1 MRISDWSSD
10 VCSSDLAGIVTNHGG
25 TTSHAAIVSRE
36 LRVPAI
42 VGTGNATEVIA
53 ENQDIT
59 ISCADG
65 DVGTIYDGIL
75 DFSVTEVDIGALPA
89 TRTDMMVNIANPAAA
104 FQWWRLPAKGVGL
117 ARMEFIINA
126 HIKVHPMALVH
137 PERTSPE
144 AQRPIREL
152 TRGN

>member
-1 MRISDWSSD
+1 MKRA
-10 VCSSDLAGIVTNHGG
+10 AGIVTNHGG

-36 LRVPAI
+36 LGVPAI

-104 FQWWRLPAKGVGL
+104 FQWRRLPAKD
-117 ARMEFIINA
+117 R
-126 HIKVHPMALVH
+126 K
-137 PERTSPE
+137 S
-144 AQRPIREL
+144 
-152 TRGN
+152 TRLNSSH

>member
-65 DVGTIYDGIL
+65 DVGTIYDGTI
-75 DFSVTEVDIGALPA
+75 DFSVTEEIGRASC
-89 TRTDMMVNIANPAAA
+89 R
-104 FQWWRLPAKGVGL
+104 
-117 ARMEFIINA
+117 
-126 HIKVHPMALVH
+126 
-137 PERTSPE
+137 ERE
-144 AQRPIREL
+144 CQYVEI
-152 TRGN
+152 